1 MRFIFGALYIYEDEK
16 ITPANVSAPTKGEPV
31 PPNPLLAKARVAKGF
46 DMMYRRFTQTPG
58 NTLSMQASITQPYS
72 CMHACMQ
79 ASKQDC
85 YICHPPGLASIA
97 VGSDACHRTFRQMQ
111 TAGVAV

>member
-79 ASKQDC
+79 ARLL
-85 YICHPPGLASIA
+85 HLPPSWTREY
-97 VGSDACHRTFRQMQ
+97 CCRK
-111 TAGVAV
+111 